1 MIRTSQ
7 THPLQIAEIS
17 VQPGWGLIGITLC
30 PGKHDKHGL
39 SGKWQRDL
47 GLDLDVVAN
56 WGAAAVV
63 TLVEPDELRWLK
75 VASIGEEVRRRHM
88 EWIHLPIVDGMA
100 PSIEF
105 DTEWMSAGESIRARI
120 QNGFNVLLH
129 CKGGLGRAGTIAA
142 ALLIELGVDHEDAIR
157 RVRTSR
163 PGAVETIDQEEYL
176 QHVQPASQRLPG
188 TDAQAIEDRAIGS
201 LLGLAIGDA
210 VGTTLEF
217 EARDSVDLLTDMIG
231 GGPFDLR
238 PGQWTDDT
246 SMALALADSL
256 LLDPKLDAID
266 LQERFVSWWRDGLYS
281 CTGDCFDIGITTET
295 ALENFELKG
304 SAVSGSTDPSSA
316 GNGSLMRLAPVAIS
330 SWHDQERRR
339 DTASRQSRTTHA
351 APEAVDACVSFA
363 DILAQAIAGQV
374 APWNLRSDAPVAS
387 PSVSAII
394 DGSWCGKLRS
404 SVKSSGYVLHTLEAA
419 LWCVGRTSSF
429 RDAVLLAANLADDA
443 DTTAAVTG
451 QLAGAI
457 YGKAGIPAEW
467 LERLAWSD
475 KIEEMARRL
484 FRATDVATQSN
495 SLVDE
500 GAQAR

>member
-7 THPLQIAEIS
+7 TDPIQIAEIS
-17 VQPGWGLIGITLC
+17 VRPGWGLIGITLC
-30 PGKHDKHGL
+30 PGKHDRHGL

-47 GLDLDVVAN
+47 GLDLDVVAA

-63 TLVEPDELRWLK
+63 TLVEPDELQWLK

-88 EWIHLPIVDGMA
+88 EWLHLPIVDGMA
-100 PSIEF
+100 PSIQF
-105 DTEWMSAGESIRARI
+105 GAEWVSAGESLRARI

-142 ALLIELGVDHEDAIR
+142 ALLIELGVGYDDAIR

-176 QHVQPASQRLPG
+176 QHAQPVLRRPPG
-188 TDAQAIEDRAIGS
+188 TTKADIEDRAIGS

-217 EARDSVDLLTDMIG
+217 EARDSLDLLTDMIG

-256 LLDPKLDAID
+256 LLNPKLDAID
-266 LQERFVSWWRDGLYS
+266 LQKRFVSWWRDGLYS

-304 SAVSGSTDPSSA
+304 SAVSGSTDPTSA

-339 DTASRQSRTTHA
+339 DTASRQSRSTHA

-363 DILAQAIAGQV
+363 DILAQAIAGLV
-374 APWNLRSDAPVAS
+374 APWDLKSDAPITS
-387 PSVSAII
+387 PTVLAVIE
-394 DGSWCGKLRS
+394 GSWRGKPRS
-404 SVKSSGYVLHTLEAA
+404 SIKSSGYVLHTLEAA
-419 LWCVGRTSSF
+419 LWCVGRTNNF

-443 DTTAAVTG
+443 DTTAAVAG

-457 YGKAGIPAEW
+457 YGKAGIPTEW

-475 KIEEMARRL
+475 KIEDIARRL
-484 FRATDVATQSN
+484 SRATDVAIQSH

-500 GAQAR
+500 GAQAQ